1 MGRSALMI
9 SVLLIGSASGT
20 KLDALADDKYSDK
33 DVIAYR
39 EHIMSTLE
47 EQAAAVGQI
56 LSGVIPPD
64 NSTAHFDAIAL
75 TAKIA
80 LSAFEPKVPGGQ
92 AKANVWS
99 DWPDFSKRMNDFAQK
114 TAQTAKIA
122 REQGNDA
129 ALAGIVNAFTCKNCH
144 DVYRDESKK

>member
-1 MGRSALMI
+1 MGRSAIMF
-9 SVLLIGSASGT
+9 SVLLVGSVSGP
-20 KLDALADDKYSDK
+20 KLDALADEKYSDK

-75 TAKIA
+75 SAKMA
-80 LSAFEPKVPGGQ
+80 LSAFTPKVPGGQ
-92 AKANVWS
+92 AKVNVWS
-99 DWPDFSKRMNDFAQK
+99 DWPDFSK
-114 TAQTAKIA
+114 
-122 REQGNDA
+122 
-129 ALAGIVNAFTCKNCH
+129 
-144 DVYRDESKK
+144 